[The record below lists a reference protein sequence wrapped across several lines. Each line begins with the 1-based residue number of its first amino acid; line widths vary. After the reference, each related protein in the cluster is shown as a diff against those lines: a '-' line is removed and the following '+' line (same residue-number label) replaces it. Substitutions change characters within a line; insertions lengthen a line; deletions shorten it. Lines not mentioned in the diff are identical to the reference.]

1 MVSTMTMILMIA
13 CVLVGIAVLAIP
25 YIMISRRSSNLETGL
40 PGAVGYGFLGYI
52 WQYIIYMFLG
62 LFLTKMSFWQSINK
76 TFAEVLVNIL
86 LTLVTTGC
94 TAASLYWGLYLTN
107 QKQISIYRSAT
118 VGIGYSLGK
127 IGMDL
132 IYPNISSVYFSI
144 QINRGTFQADDE
156 LKQELK
162 NSILS
167 TTNGQLIS
175 STYKCIL
182 MFVIVFAITLVMGNY
197 YIEKNKKMTW
207 LSVLVSYEVIMLLN
221 IILRYVTGGAYD
233 VVFMIVFTL
242 IAVAAGLILCHWF
255 KTGEVEKNPMAIV
268 KRLRGTDRK

>member
-1 MVSTMTMILMIA
+1 MVSTMTMIIMIA

-25 YIMISRRSSNLETGL
+25 YIMISRRSSKLETGL
-40 PGAVGYGFLGYI
+40 PGAIGYGFLGYI

-62 LFLTKMSFWQSINK
+62 LFLMRMPFLQSINK
-76 TFAEVLVNIL
+76 TFAEILVNIL

-118 VGIGYSLGK
+118 IGIGYSLGK
-127 IGMDL
+127 MGMDL
-132 IYPNISSVYFSI
+132 IYPYIYSVYFSI
-144 QINRGTFQADDE
+144 QINGGIFQADKE
-156 LKQELK
+156 IK

-167 TTNGQLIS
+167 TTNGELIS
-175 STYKCIL
+175 GTYKCIL
-182 MFVIVFAITLVMGNY
+182 MFVIIFAITLVMGNY

-207 LSVLVSYEVIMLLN
+207 LSVLVSYEIIMLLN
-221 IILRYVTGGAYD
+221 VILRYVTGRAFD
-233 VVFMIVFTL
+233 VVFMIVFTI
-242 IAVAAGLILCHWF
+242 IAAAGGLILYHWF

-268 KRLRGTDRK
+268 KRLRGIDGK

>member
-1 MVSTMTMILMIA
+1 MVSTMTMILMVA

-25 YIMISRRSSNLETGL
+25 YLMINRRSSKLETGL

-62 LFLTKMSFWQSINK
+62 LFVMRMPLWQSMNK
-76 TFAEVLVNIL
+76 AVSEFLVNLL

-107 QKQISIYRSAT
+107 QKRISIYRSAA

-132 IYPNISSVYFSI
+132 IYPYLYSVYFSF
-144 QINRGTFQADDE
+144 QINSRTFHADE
-156 LKQELK
+156 EIKS
-162 NSILS
+162 SILS

-175 STYKCIL
+175 GTYKCIL
-182 MFVIVFAITLVMGNY
+182 MFVIIFAITLVMGHY
-197 YIEKNKKMTW
+197 YISQNKKMTW
-207 LSVLVSYEVIMLLN
+207 LSVLVSYEIIMLLN
-221 IILRYVTGGAYD
+221 VILRYVTGGAYD
-233 VVFMIVFTL
+233 VVFMILFTV
-242 IAVAAGLILCHWF
+242 IAAAGGLILYRWF
-255 KTGEVEKNPMAIV
+255 ATGEVEKNPLVIINAMRA
-268 KRLRGTDRK
+268 KSGK